1 MSLHSSHFCRVRW
14 WLNTST
20 DTGILHR
27 NLTVGFICELNLRGL
42 LGSQRRGCRLPRFIQ
57 RGGRASLANPENY
70 TLELNAEINQT
81 FNFGLDTD
89 IRIVS
94 FFVPD
99 IKWHTVAVSG
109 AALLSNISP

>member
-1 MSLHSSHFCRVRW
+1 MVEYQR
-14 WLNTST
+14 ST

-99 IKWHTVAVSG
+99 IKWHTVAVLPFS
-109 AALLSNISP
+109 ATFLRNPEIRTKT